1 MIAACYPPHCNL
13 KHRVRATLCGG
24 QRYSNAT
31 EEGIMGKH
39 ARYLIFV
46 FILSFMIGCATRLV
60 VDYDYDTTYD
70 FTKLKTYDW
79 LPSPPGSQVEDLT
92 EKRLMSA
99 VDTQLAAKGYGRSTD
114 APDFLISLQGIKK
127 TVESGSVGVGTS
139 IGVPVGGRGSMSV
152 GVGKSKPRVKQEG
165 TLVMDF
171 IDRQANAKIWEGT
184 ATAAIQP
191 KSSPEEQQQRIN
203 EIIAQLLSHFPP
215 QPTKK

>member
-1 MIAACYPPHCNL
+1 MRNL
-13 KHRVRATLCGG
+13 
-24 QRYSNAT
+24 
-31 EEGIMGKH
+31 
-39 ARYLIFV
+39 ARYLIAV
-46 FILSFMIGCATRLV
+46 FILSIAFGCATRLV

-92 EKRLMSA
+92 EKRLMNA
-99 VDTQLAAKGYGRSTD
+99 VDTQLAAKGYSRS
-114 APDFLISLQGIKK
+114 ANSPDFLISLQGVKK
-127 TVESGSVGVGTS
+127 TVESGSTAVGAS

-171 IDRQANAKIWEGT
+171 LDRQTNTKIWEGT

-203 EIIAQLLSHFPP
+203 EVIATLLSHFPP
-215 QPTKK
+215 GRSK